1 MNNALASRLS
11 FDDQTMWVHLVDGRT
26 LGVPL
31 SFFPRLQNATADQRA
46 QYIFSGNGGG
56 LHWDALDEDISVEHL
71 LMGHRDTTNVRSRT
85 PGGAV
90 SGVK

>member
-1 MNNALASRLS
+1 MNNALALRLS

-31 SFFPRLQNATADQRA
+31 SFFPRLQNANPVQRL
-46 QYIFSGNGGG
+46 QYTFSGNGKG
-56 LHWDALDEDISVEHL
+56 LHWDALDEDINVEHL
-71 LMGHRDTTNVRSRT
+71 LMGYCDTTNVRSRT
-85 PGGAV
+85 PGGAI